1 MSTTKMDIKL
11 KEYGNQIP
19 TKQSQIITSCQLIEK

>member
-19 TKQSQIITSCQLIEK
+19 TKQSQIMSCQLIEK